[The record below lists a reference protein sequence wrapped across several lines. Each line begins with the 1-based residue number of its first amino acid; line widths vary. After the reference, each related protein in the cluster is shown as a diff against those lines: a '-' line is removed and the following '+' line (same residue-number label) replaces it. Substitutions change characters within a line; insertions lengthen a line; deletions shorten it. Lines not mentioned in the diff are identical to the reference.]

1 MTSSRN
7 SVKFVLFFIGRTGS
21 TYLTQALSSHPE
33 IAPGAEW
40 EPLVGKD
47 GNQQLQAV
55 RKLLTQPPY
64 GYHPSVGFK
73 TKLEVVENPE
83 VLARLLRELGARI
96 IVLQRRNSIKH
107 VVSQLNS
114 HRIHDVTGYWNLYK
128 TEDRLPPATID
139 VAEFDRRLGQIEKE
153 KHALETYASN
163 LELPTLFLHY
173 EDLLVD
179 LRATLAEVFSFLRVR
194 FEPTQSKCYKNT
206 SDDLRE
212 ALSNFDELRSHYI
225 GTPYEQMFDEVLVS
239 AQ

>member
-1 MTSSRN
+1 MASSRN
-7 SVKFVLFFIGRTGS
+7 SVKFLLFFIGRTGS

-40 EPLVGKD
+40 EPLAGKD
-47 GNQQLQAV
+47 KDQQLRAV
-55 RKLLTQPPY
+55 RKFLTQPPY
-64 GYHPSVGFK
+64 GYHPAVGFK
-73 TKLEVVENPE
+73 TKLKVVESPE
-83 VLARLLRELGARI
+83 GLARLLRELGARI

-107 VVSQLNS
+107 VVSQLNA
-114 HRIHDVTGYWNLYK
+114 HRIHEATGFWNLYK

-139 VAEFDRRLGQIEKE
+139 VAEFDRRLEQVEKE
-153 KHALETYASN
+153 KRELETYANN
-163 LELPTLFLHY
+163 LDLPTLFLNY

-179 LRATLAEVFSFLRVR
+179 QRATLERVFSFLGIR
-194 FEPTQSKCYKNT
+194 FEPTQSKCHKNT

-212 ALSNFDELRSHYI
+212 AVSNIDELRTRYV

>member
-1 MTSSRN
+1 
-7 SVKFVLFFIGRTGS
+7 VLFFIGRTGS

-40 EPLVGKD
+40 EPLAGKD
-47 GNQQLQAV
+47 SNQQLQAV
-55 RKLLTQPPY
+55 RTLLTQPPY
-64 GYHPSVGFK
+64 GYHPAVGFK

-83 VLARLLRELGARI
+83 ALTRLLRELGARI
-96 IVLQRRNSIKH
+96 IVLHRRNSIKH

-114 HRIHDVTGYWNLYK
+114 YRIHDVTGYWNLYK

-139 VAEFDRRLGQIEKE
+139 VAEFDRRLDQVEKE
-153 KHALETYASN
+153 KRALESYAKN
-163 LELPTLFLHY
+163 TDLPTLWLYY

-179 LRATLAEVFSFLRVR
+179 LRGTLDQIFSFLGVR

-212 ALSNFDELRSHYI
+212 ALSNFHELRSHYV
-225 GTPYEQMFDEVLVS
+225 GTPYEQMFDEVLVP